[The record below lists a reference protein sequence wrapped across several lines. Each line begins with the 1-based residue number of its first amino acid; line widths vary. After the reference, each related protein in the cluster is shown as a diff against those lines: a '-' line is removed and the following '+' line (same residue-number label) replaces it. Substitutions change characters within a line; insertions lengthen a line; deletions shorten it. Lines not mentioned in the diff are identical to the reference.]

1 MHYIFDVLLA
11 IVAEV
16 TAHYN
21 FITYNT
27 KMKAVTIMKEKYF
40 PILRAILKNKNV
52 PEDSLEI
59 IKKDDFIIFLSSR
72 FFDITNFEILNTFGQ
87 IGVKFELITA
97 YEKNG
102 LVETQVIIRC
112 DEFEKVEKYFE

>member
-1 MHYIFDVLLA
+1 
-11 IVAEV
+11 
-16 TAHYN
+16 
-21 FITYNT
+21 
-27 KMKAVTIMKEKYF
+27 MKAVTIMKEKYF

-59 IKKDDFIIFLSSR
+59 IRKDDFIIFVSSR

-97 YEKNG
+97 YEKNR